1 MSLLSKVRVVC
12 VLKMEDLP
20 SPLRRH
26 YLCISRAL
34 VRVANG
40 NQVHDVPGRSLSDYL
55 WADHI
60 WSWNWLGYF

>member
-1 MSLLSKVRVVC
+1 MFK
-12 VLKMEDLP
+12 KENLP
-20 SPLRRH
+20 STICKH

-40 NQVHDVPGRSLSDYL
+40 NQVHDVPRRSLSNYL

-60 WSWNWLGYF
+60 LS

>member
-1 MSLLSKVRVVC
+1 MSLLRKVRVVC
-12 VLKMEDLP
+12 VFKKENSP
-20 SPLRRH
+20 SPIRRH
-26 YLCISRAL
+26 HLCISRAL

-60 WSWNWLGYF
+60 WS